1 VKKQIKNM
9 NIEDLLHKY
18 FEGKT
23 SRKEELQLRKYF
35 TQENIPFE
43 RERYRPLFSYFVEES
58 KSSTPSLYIG
68 RHRKKILYT
77 IGSIAACAFLAISI
91 FYQERGFCDYKN
103 YVIIDG
109 QLYTNEYLIR
119 EKAQS
124 AFKDVSFDE
133 PDTFNLLFN
142 D

>member
-1 VKKQIKNM
+1 M

-68 RHRKKILYT
+68 RHRKKNIIYDRQHSSLCFPCHKHILS
-77 IGSIAACAFLAISI
+77 GK
-91 FYQERGFCDYKN
+91 R
-103 YVIIDG
+103 
-109 QLYTNEYLIR
+109 
-119 EKAQS
+119 
-124 AFKDVSFDE
+124 
-133 PDTFNLLFN
+133 LL
-142 D
+142 